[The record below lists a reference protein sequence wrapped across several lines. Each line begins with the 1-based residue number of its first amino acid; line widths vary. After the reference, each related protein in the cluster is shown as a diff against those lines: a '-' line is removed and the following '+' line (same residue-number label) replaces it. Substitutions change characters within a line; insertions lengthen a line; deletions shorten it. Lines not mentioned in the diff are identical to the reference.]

1 MNAGFRRVICHRV
14 PALFAQTDSMANSGR
29 APLSATGAAAL
40 YIGALLG
47 PSLLLL
53 PGLAARLAGPASI
66 LDWATLLVLSGLLAW
81 VFTAL
86 GTRFPGRG
94 GVSAYTRSGLGP
106 VAGRA
111 VGWCFVAGAVA
122 GAPVVC
128 LIGGQYVAAAFGGGQ
143 IAAVAAAGLLLAAVL
158 TIRLAG
164 TQTTTGMQLVLV
176 AVLIVLVVIAVVGS
190 ASAVRTDNWIPLAP
204 RGWTALGPA
213 GAALMLSFVGWEAV
227 ASLTGRL
234 PDPARQLPRVIT
246 AAFTVTGVVYLA
258 LAAATIGVLGDAAG
272 TDVPLAA
279 LLDIAIGPAGP
290 AAAAVAAVAL
300 TLAATNAYLSGAAA
314 LAHDLQQ
321 TRNPA
326 RVSTRRWPMPAGMAA
341 CGAVLLAAVAA
352 GLLTTAQLVAIP
364 TGLFLLVY
372 LGCTTSAARILRG
385 PARVAAGVAAAAV
398 CVILA
403 FTGAAITVPAAV
415 VAAAGLTGPLKH
427 LLARFRRAEA
437 AAGPKSWP
445 VASGAAAEPRHEP
458 RGGYRSVK

>member
-14 PALFAQTDSMANSGR
+14 AALFAQTDSMANSGR
-29 APLSATGAAAL
+29 APLSATGATAL

-66 LDWATLLVLSGLLAW
+66 VDWAGMLVLSGLLAW
-81 VFTAL
+81 VFTVL

-94 GVSAYTRSGLGP
+94 GVSAYTCSGLGP

-111 VGWCFVAGAVA
+111 VGWCFLAGAVA

-128 LIGGQYVAAAFGGGQ
+128 LIGGQYIAAAVGGGHT
-143 IAAVAAAGLLLAAVL
+143 AAVAAAGLLLAAVL
-158 TIRLAG
+158 AIRLAG
-164 TQTTTGMQLVLV
+164 TQTTTGIQLILV
-176 AVLIVLVVIAVVGS
+176 AVLIALTVVAVVGS
-190 ASAVRTDNWIPLAP
+190 APAARTDNWTPLAP
-204 RGWTALGPA
+204 HGWTALGRT

-234 PDPARQLPRVIT
+234 PNPTRQLPRVIT
-246 AAFTVTGVVYLA
+246 SAFAVTGVVYLA

-272 TDVPLAA
+272 TTVPLAA
-279 LLDIAIGPAGP
+279 LLDTAIGPAGP
-290 AAAAVAAVAL
+290 AAAAVTAVAL

-314 LAHDLQQ
+314 LAHDLQE
-321 TRNPA
+321 TRTPTRA
-326 RVSTRRWPMPAGMAA
+326 TSRRWPMPVGMAA
-341 CGAVLLAAVAA
+341 CGAVLLAAVATQ
-352 GLLTTAQLVAIP
+352 LLTTAQLVAIP
-364 TGLFLLVY
+364 TSLFLMVY
-372 LGCTTSAARILRG
+372 LGCTTSAARILHG
-385 PARVAAGVAAAAV
+385 PARTAAGIAAAAV
-398 CVILA
+398 CAVLA
-403 FTGAAITVPAAV
+403 FTGAAIIAPAAV

-427 LLARFRRAEA
+427 LLARLRRAEA

-445 VASGAAAEPRHEP
+445 DASGAAAEPRHEP